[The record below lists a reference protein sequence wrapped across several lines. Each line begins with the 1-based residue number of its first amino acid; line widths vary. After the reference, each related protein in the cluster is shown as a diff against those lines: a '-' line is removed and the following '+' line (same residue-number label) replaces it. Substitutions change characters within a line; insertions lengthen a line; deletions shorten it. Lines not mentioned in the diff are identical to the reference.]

1 MNTNGVTILA
11 HLARAQFDTRF
22 ACEASRD
29 PRLSDIEQ
37 ACMDDVA
44 GLYTQ
49 IEERYLAALT
59 EIEDQAR
66 IPVRAVRSFSV
77 VRAS

>member
-1 MNTNGVTILA
+1 MTTPANLT
-11 HLARAQFDTRF
+11 
-22 ACEASRD
+22 
-29 PRLSDIEQ
+29 
-37 ACMDDVA
+37 
-44 GLYTQ
+44 YTQ

-66 IPVRAVRSFSV
+66 IPVRAVRNFSV